1 MFDLFLIACVNGA
14 ICEYV
19 QVPALYA
26 SEQTCEM
33 QAALIAGTIQG
44 RHDASGDLT
53 YRFDCN
59 YRAADGKEPPV
70 IFFDPRPS

>member
-1 MFDLFLIACVNGA
+1 MFDLFLIACINGH
-14 ICEYV
+14 IFEYV
-19 QVPALYA
+19 QVPGLYA
-26 SEQTCEM
+26 SERSCEV

-59 YRAADGKEPPV
+59 YSEATGDNPPK
-70 IFFDPRPS
+70 IFIDPRPS